1 MRVQGERD
9 KMDYKEIFN
18 KLNPGFF
25 DREYLKNMK
34 EDWIFA
40 ELVMDLKKEYPMQ
53 EPVPCPESIAFRY
66 FEGNID
72 VLRKAVSEV
81 NRDWVQYFNEG
92 GRYFCA
98 YARDE
103 IAAFCFLGE
112 MGRVEDLRVG
122 GPGCVGTVPKFRKQ
136 GIGLRMV
143 QIGTEILKRDGFDLS
158 WIHFTHLEKWYMKLG
173 YEPVLHWNCKGFI

>member
-1 MRVQGERD
+1 MRAQGERG

-25 DREYLKNMK
+25 DREFLKNMK

-40 ELVMDLKKEYPMQ
+40 ELVMDLKKDFPVK
-53 EPVPCPESIAFRY
+53 EPVPCPEGIAFRY
-66 FEGNID
+66 FEGNIE

-81 NRDWVQYFNEG
+81 NGDWVQYFNEG

-98 YARDE
+98 YAGDE
-103 IAAFCFLGE
+103 IASFCFLGE
-112 MGRVEDLRVG
+112 MGRVGDLRVG
-122 GPGCVGTVPKFRKQ
+122 GPGCVGTVPEYRKQ

-143 QIGTEILKRDGFDLS
+143 QIGTEILKQDGFDLYAS
-158 WIHFTHLEKWYMKLG
+158 
-173 YEPVLHWNCKGFI
+173 